1 MASTGKKQR
10 FLENEQMDFEI
21 QCILGGCYYGA
32 ADAGEILATADAI
45 GGGEFE
51 DWYREWCATAD
62 RVRETAEKCAAAGN
76 EVSARRGYLRAAS
89 YYSASISMIDGTRDP
104 SRGVPTWKRH
114 LACWDEFCS
123 RLTPPA
129 LKVDIPFE
137 QTPMPGYF
145 FVPDDSGGPWP
156 TVVFN
161 NGSDG
166 TTSSMWTLG
175 VAGALERGYA
185 ALVFDGP
192 GQNSMLWL
200 HDVPFR
206 YDWEKVITPV
216 TDFLLGRS
224 DVDPGRVALSG
235 VSQGGYWVL
244 RALAFEHRIAA
255 GIVDPGVMDVFTV
268 MAGKFPGEMIDLV
281 NSGKEEDFN
290 NLMKMGIESG
300 GDAARQSIEWR
311 MKPYG
316 TGNYYRWVKAAQ
328 RFNARD
334 VIKQVECPMFIADPE
349 GEQFWP
355 GQSQEVYDALTCP
368 RTIARF
374 TAAEGADW
382 HCEPKA
388 RGLYDQR
395 MFDWL
400 ATVMP
405 AR

>member
-1 MASTGKKQR
+1 
-10 FLENEQMDFEI
+10 
-21 QCILGGCYYGA
+21 
-32 ADAGEILATADAI
+32 
-45 GGGEFE
+45 
-51 DWYREWCATAD
+51 
-62 RVRETAEKCAAAGN
+62 
-76 EVSARRGYLRAAS
+76 LRANRWTS
-89 YYSASISMIDGTRDP
+89 RSSASWS
-104 SRGVPTWKRH
+104 
-114 LACWDEFCS
+114 
-123 RLTPPA
+123 
-129 LKVDIPFE
+129 
-137 QTPMPGYF
+137 
-145 FVPDDSGGPWP
+145 
-156 TVVFN
+156 
-161 NGSDG
+161 
-166 TTSSMWTLG
+166 
-175 VAGALERGYA
+175 GALERGYA
-185 ALVFDGP
+185 ALIFDGP
-192 GQNSMLWL
+192 GQNSMLWV

-224 DVDPGRVALSG
+224 DIDPERIALSG

-244 RALAFEHRIAA
+244 RTLAFEHRIAA

-268 MAGKFPGEMIDLV
+268 MAGKFPREMIDLV
-281 NSGKEEDFN
+281 NSGGEEDFN
-290 NLMKMGIESG
+290 NLTKMGIDAG

-316 TGNYYRWVKAAQ
+316 TGNYYQWVKAAQ

-368 RTIARF
+368 RTIERF